1 MWTRALKLLYHPRFE
16 AAVWK
21 KFGLTRKARSREAR
35 ILVDKDGKAVG
46 RIHPDTV
53 GSALHPPHP
62 TGSFIL

>member
-46 RIHPDTV
+46 RIHPDTARV
-53 GSALHPPHP
+53 ETLR
-62 TGSFIL
+62 